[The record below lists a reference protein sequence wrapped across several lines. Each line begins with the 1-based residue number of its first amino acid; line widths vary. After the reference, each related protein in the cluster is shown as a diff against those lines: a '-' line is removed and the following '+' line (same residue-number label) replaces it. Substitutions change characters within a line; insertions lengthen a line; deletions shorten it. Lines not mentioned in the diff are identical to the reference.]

1 MRILGLSK
9 ARHLLE
15 GFFYTNLYLIFIVW
29 SLSWESIQLQKLPQN
44 SILFYLLSASAT
56 FLFYLYAYRKDT
68 KTLNQNNLRSV
79 YFYNHPKTI
88 LFLVNLFRF
97 IFLVIAIYLLLNH
110 PINTKII
117 FSFPFWVAIATI
129 LFALVFYDNR
139 LGISLRKN
147 TFIKPFFIGW
157 SWAIVTVLLPY
168 LCLVWQNKVATLP
181 KIIIYGVFFHT
192 FLFCSINA
200 IIFDLKDYE
209 EDAHVQLQTFVVKYG
224 YLQTLSRVILPLLII
239 DSVLVGSFSVLEKF
253 SILQTLILQIP
264 ILLMTVLVFVLRK
277 QKSLLFFLV
286 IVDGVLFLKA
296 IIGIL
301 VSNV

>member
-117 FSFPFWVAIATI
+117 FSFPFWVAIAT
-129 LFALVFYDNR
+129 F
-139 LGISLRKN
+139 SLHW
-147 TFIKPFFIGW
+147 FFTIIG
-157 SWAIVTVLLPY
+157 
-168 LCLVWQNKVATLP
+168 
-181 KIIIYGVFFHT
+181 
-192 FLFCSINA
+192 
-200 IIFDLKDYE
+200 
-209 EDAHVQLQTFVVKYG
+209 
-224 YLQTLSRVILPLLII
+224 
-239 DSVLVGSFSVLEKF
+239 LEYRYAK
-253 SILQTLILQIP
+253 
-264 ILLMTVLVFVLRK
+264 ILLSNLFSSVGRG
-277 QKSLLFFLV
+277 LL
-286 IVDGVLFLKA
+286 
-296 IIGIL
+296 
-301 VSNV
+301 